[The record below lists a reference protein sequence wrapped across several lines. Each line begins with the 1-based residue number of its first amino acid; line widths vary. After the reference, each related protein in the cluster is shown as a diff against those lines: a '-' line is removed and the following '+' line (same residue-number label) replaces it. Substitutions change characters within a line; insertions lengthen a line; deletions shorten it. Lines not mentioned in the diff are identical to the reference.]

1 MSFTIINNIDIIQ
14 CNKWKEESKI
24 KLKEKIL
31 RNIQDRL
38 RALETIINNTV
49 KSIICDIQSKNIV
62 KSIDKII
69 SGHTYITPQFQVTVT
84 KQLYESIEKWKGV
97 NIKTMHVLP
106 DTFEKYYKIAQN
118 YWSRNTAKWLGDHLF
133 HPLLT
138 LIFNQLIPNIV
149 EKIYQKYSGR
159 KQKIQDE
166 VRIAEEFLKF
176 SVLKEIL
183 HAKIRFDKTKN
194 QPIILDHAFA
204 KSKLFKQL
212 IKDIGNETN
221 VKFQIPANTQ
231 VQCYLY
237 PSIDLY

>member
-49 KSIICDIQSKNIV
+49 QSIIRDFQSKNIV

-138 LIFNQLIPNIV
+138 LIFDELIP
-149 EKIYQKYSGR
+149 KIIERMYIQKYNGK

-212 IKDIGNETN
+212 IKDIGNETSA
-221 VKFQIPANTQ
+221 KWQIPPNSQ
-231 VQCYLY
+231 VQCY
-237 PSIDLY
+237 IDLSLDL